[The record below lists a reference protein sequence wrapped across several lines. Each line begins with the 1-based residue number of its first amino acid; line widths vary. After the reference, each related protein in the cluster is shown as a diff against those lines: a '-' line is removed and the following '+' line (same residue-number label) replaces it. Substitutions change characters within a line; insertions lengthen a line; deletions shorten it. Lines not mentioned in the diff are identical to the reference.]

1 MKTKN
6 IKILSTQMPDRHR
19 NKSNHFI
26 IIFTPTVHLIVS
38 DYLNTRAAPKVMP
51 PILLCWWY
59 ASRGWT
65 FPPKSYYMLWPC
77 NRWQQRGT
85 LTKWHLTW
93 KCIWSKGVTLNSS
106 MQKKWHPLTFIDVCW
121 TFMETKQCMW
131 VHWGTEWCISLV
143 TATVGHLSWYRFVA
157 V

>member
-26 IIFTPTVHLIVS
+26 VIFTPTVLLIVS

-106 MQKKWHPLTFIDVCW
+106 MQKNGTHWHSLMFVEHLWRPNSACEYTEVLSGA
-121 TFMETKQCMW
+121 
-131 VHWGTEWCISLV
+131 VHWWQQQWVTSHGTDL
-143 TATVGHLSWYRFVA
+143 
-157 V
+157 